1 MAIHGAIAD
10 SNAKLVEHGMKYFT
24 SHTLRR
30 CHGIRMKYEQRYTTV
45 LGVCLVFFVVCVIL
59 WLKRLYRE
67 TPEEKERRIQERNN
81 YLYTKMRTFN
91 HAYDKNHVNLYG

>member
-1 MAIHGAIAD
+1 MAIPGAITD

-30 CHGIRMKYEQRYTTV
+30 CHGVRTKYEQTYTTV
-45 LGVCLVFFVVCVIL
+45 VSLLAIFLGICVIL

-67 TPEEKERRIQERNN
+67 TPEERHSRIQERNE

-91 HAYDKNHVNLYG
+91 HAYDQNQVNLYG